1 MIKLKKIKMIWW
13 KNSETAAVARPLDVD
28 FLGGFLCY
36 RIAKE
41 QWSVYLYLAII

>member
-1 MIKLKKIKMIWW
+1 MIWW

-28 FLGGFLCY
+28 FLGGVCVIELP
-36 RIAKE
+36 KE